1 MKQLLTSVLLLSCFV
16 LSAQTDNQTRY
27 TSDTRQYYIWSD
39 SAGSYIMKDNE
50 FENTVIDIREI
61 GSRSNG
67 YISISMVDDGVARLY
82 HGSITAFSVNEKN
95 EPTWQMRSKTLKSKL
110 TYNPENHTFTYVY
123 EADEKRYNKIFIF
136 KLTPEANQ
144 DKAEN

>member
-1 MKQLLTSVLLLSCFV
+1 MKQLLTSVLLLFTAF
-16 LSAQTDNQTRY
+16 LSAQIDTQTRY
-27 TSDTRQYYIWSD
+27 TSDTRQYYVWSD
-39 SAGSYIMKDNE
+39 ASSSYIMKDNE
-50 FENTVIDIREI
+50 FENSVIDIREI

-67 YISISMVDDGVARLY
+67 YISISMVDDGIARLY
-82 HGSITAFSVNEKN
+82 HGSITAYSVNDKN

-136 KLTPEANQ
+136 KLTPESNE

>member
-1 MKQLLTSVLLLSCFV
+1 MKQLLTSVFFLLTAA
-16 LSAQTDNQTRY
+16 LSAQTDSQTRY
-27 TSDTRQYYIWSD
+27 TSDTRQYYVWSD
-39 SAGSYIMKDNE
+39 ASNSYIMKDNE
-50 FENTVIDIREI
+50 FENSVIDIREI

-67 YISISMVDDGVARLY
+67 YISISMVDDGIARLY
-82 HGSITAFSVNEKN
+82 HGSITAFSVNDKN

-123 EADEKRYNKIFIF
+123 EADQKRYNKIFIF

>member
-1 MKQLLTSVLLLSCFV
+1 MKKLLTLTFLLIGIA
-16 LSAQTDNQTRY
+16 LSAQTDSQTRY
-27 TSDTRQYYIWSD
+27 TSDTRQYYVWSEA
-39 SAGSYIMKDNE
+39 SSSYIMKDNE
-50 FENTVIDIREI
+50 FENSVIDIREI

-67 YISISMVDDGVARLY
+67 YISISLVDDGVARLY
-82 HGSITAFSVNEKN
+82 HGSITAYSVNDKN

-110 TYNPENHTFTYVY
+110 TFNPENKTFTYVY

-136 KLTPEANQ
+136 KLTPDANQ